1 MYLCFKNIIQILYL
15 IYTLYLKNKKRKIE
29 RNKEQNQHTK
39 TNDMLVIYLRKVLS
53 FNVRHEDN
61 TTLLAQLNIHIQS
74 QILTYLYKHK
84 NTI

>member
-61 TTLLAQLNIHIQS
+61 RTLLAQLNIHIQS